1 MTTALNQTQIVPAA
15 QEKNKMPFDHE
26 PFSVSMPR
34 SPLRAALSND
44 RSQSSSQLSSA
55 GQHALR
61 PCIYIALSCSRC
73 GSVRQAIPELPTQAV
88 IACPE
93 CNHECTFV
101 LLGSGLTSRN
111 LPFHQVHIVEPTRW
125 DSPGDGEPDSS

>member
-1 MTTALNQTQIVPAA
+1 MTTQLNHANSVSAV

-26 PFSVSMPR
+26 PFSASTPC
-34 SPLRAALSND
+34 
-44 RSQSSSQLSSA
+44 SQSFSMSADHNQRSSQP
-55 GQHALR
+55 ALR

-73 GSVRQAIPELPTQAV
+73 GSVRQAMAELPSQAL

-93 CNHECTFV
+93 CGQECSFI

-125 DSPGDGEPDSS
+125 NPQVNGETNSS